1 MFLCVCMCVFVSL
14 YVLSLFAIESAV
26 NCGNFLKS
34 VLSE

>member
-1 MFLCVCMCVFVSL
+1 MFLCVCVSL
-14 YVLSLFAIESAV
+14 YVLGLFAIESAV